1 MNQLYLPIIWK
12 VTQEG
17 FHNAFNKTLPVA
29 GHTIWHLIR
38 TLRKEALACTRI
50 IQCENG
56 QDEQKKKYRKIDDK
70 IANLVANY
78 ESKNVM
84 EWKCK

>member
-1 MNQLYLPIIWK
+1 MNQLYLPIISK

-17 FHNAFNKTLPVA
+17 FHSAFNRTLPVA

-38 TLRKEALACTRI
+38 ALRKEEALACTRI

-56 QDEQKKKYRKIDDK
+56 QDEQKKKKYK
-70 IANLVANY
+70 NLMT
-78 ESKNVM
+78 K
-84 EWKCK
+84 

>member
-1 MNQLYLPIIWK
+1 MHLI
-12 VTQEG
+12 
-17 FHNAFNKTLPVA
+17 A

-38 TLRKEALACTRI
+38 ALRKEEALACTRI

-56 QDEQKKKYRKIDDK
+56 QDEQKKKKYRKIDDK

-78 ESKNVM
+78 ESENVM
-84 EWKCK
+84 EF